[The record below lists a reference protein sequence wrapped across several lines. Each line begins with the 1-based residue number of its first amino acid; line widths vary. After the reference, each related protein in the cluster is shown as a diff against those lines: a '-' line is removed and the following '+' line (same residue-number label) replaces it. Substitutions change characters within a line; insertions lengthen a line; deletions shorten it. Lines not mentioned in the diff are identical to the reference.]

1 MSEPEL
7 ERITQDPAMLD
18 GLPTIRDTGIIVK
31 EVVHQLLNGK
41 TVDAILSEH
50 RELETEDVFQ
60 ALIFTVQSV
69 SALFTGVFFELRV
82 PLNNVQEF
90 ADWLMAENSMP
101 DEDAR
106 KAVETIATNVG
117 LASDALS
124 YLYDEYRAQHISS

>member
-7 ERITQDPAMLD
+7 ERISQDPDILD
-18 GLPTIRDTGIIVK
+18 GLPTIRDTGVVVK
-31 EVVHQLLNGK
+31 EIVHQLLNGK

-50 RELETEDVFQ
+50 KELETEDVFQ
-60 ALIFTVQSV
+60 ALIFSVQSI

-90 ADWLMAENSMP
+90 ADWLIAENSMLN
-101 DEDAR
+101 EDAR

-124 YLYDEYRAQHISS
+124 YLYNEYKTQHIHS

>member
-7 ERITQDPAMLD
+7 ERITQDPDILD
-18 GLPTIRDTGIIVK
+18 GLPTIRDTGVVVK
-31 EVVHQLLNGK
+31 EIVHQLLNGK

-50 RELETEDVFQ
+50 KELESEDVFQ
-60 ALIFTVQSV
+60 ALIFSVQSI
-69 SALFTGVFFELRV
+69 SALFSGIYFELKF

-90 ADWLMAENSMP
+90 ADWLMAEDSMP
-101 DEDAR
+101 NEDAR

-124 YLYDEYRAQHISS
+124 YLYSEYRTQHISP